1 MPNSGSSTAKPSVA
15 IIGGGL
21 CGLGI
26 GWRLAAAGCAV
37 DLFERDTVG
46 RSASWAAAGM
56 LAANVEAEPGEDM
69 LLSLD
74 LDSQRRWPAFATEL
88 AAVTGVD
95 LGYRDEG
102 TIVVAI
108 DRDDAEALRFTYEF
122 QKGLGLDI
130 EWMTGGQA
138 RRLEPHLAPGIPA
151 AVRCGLDHQV
161 DNRQL
166 VVALEK
172 ACRAAG
178 VAIHENTPVT
188 AVDISGGRVSGV
200 QTTVGAR
207 RADVVLMAAGAW
219 SYDIDG
225 LPPMARPPVRPLK
238 GQMLGLR
245 MDPRAPI
252 VDHVVWGPGIYI
264 VPRKNGRLI
273 LGATVEDKGF
283 DLDMTAGG
291 VFRLL
296 ESAWEALPQIE
307 ELPLDEM
314 WVGFRPTSRDDA
326 PILGPTPVDGLI
338 MATGHHRNGIL
349 LAPVT
354 IDAVSDFI
362 LNGVIEPAIAP
373 FGIERFYTGED
384 DKASN
389 RAERRA

>member
-1 MPNSGSSTAKPSVA
+1 
-15 IIGGGL
+15 
-21 CGLGI
+21 
-26 GWRLAAAGCAV
+26 
-37 DLFERDTVG
+37 
-46 RSASWAAAGM
+46 
-56 LAANVEAEPGEDM
+56 
-69 LLSLD
+69 
-74 LDSQRRWPAFATEL
+74 
-88 AAVTGVD
+88 
-95 LGYRDEG
+95 
-102 TIVVAI
+102 
-108 DRDDAEALRFTYEF
+108 
-122 QKGLGLDI
+122 
-130 EWMTGGQA
+130 
-138 RRLEPHLAPGIPA
+138 
-151 AVRCGLDHQV
+151 
-161 DNRQL
+161 
-166 VVALEK
+166 
-172 ACRAAG
+172 
-178 VAIHENTPVT
+178 
-188 AVDISGGRVSGV
+188 
-200 QTTVGAR
+200 
-207 RADVVLMAAGAW
+207 
-219 SYDIDG
+219 
-225 LPPMARPPVRPLK
+225 
-238 GQMLGLR
+238 
-245 MDPRAPI
+245 
-252 VDHVVWGPGIYI
+252 VVWGPGNYI